1 MTEEF
6 QLYIMRHDR
15 PSNVLAE
22 KLQDLEP
29 EVIDLFRFGGLLE
42 FKKFSDISRKRVRR
56 MIGRAFKGK
65 TLEKTP
71 IVVYGSGH
79 YHHYTYGL
87 CHELAD
93 KRSQR
98 YTYIHIDQHTDFG
111 STMPHIYSNLLS
123 CGNFVTQILEDS
135 NAKPSIHIG
144 QPYPY
149 DVWVDLKPR
158 ISELKFI
165 TNVNVNS
172 NTKRFKRV
180 NNLFSWMRPEVYVT
194 IDLDVLNSGVN
205 TDYGNG
211 YLTLNQLLKTL
222 TQIKQRR
229 KIIGLDICGLTE
241 DEEID
246 ERSIQTHRDIINCV
260 RA

>member
-111 STMPHIYSNLLS
+111 STVPHAFSNLLS
-123 CGNFVTQILEDS
+123 CGNFVTQILEDT
-135 NAKPSIHIG
+135 NAKPSVHIG
-144 QPYPY
+144 QELPYLVRPFSY
-149 DVWVDLKPR
+149 DKK
-158 ISELKFI
+158 ISELRFI
-165 TNVNVNS
+165 T
-172 NTKRFKRV
+172 KLDGKQKKFKRI

-194 IDLDVLNSGVN
+194 VDLDVLRGHVR
-205 TDYGNG
+205 TDYESG
-211 YLTLNQLLKTL
+211 YLTLKQLLKTL